1 MQVFYGRIAKFIE
14 VMRQYFGRKPHGNT
28 FHTLCQQQGE
38 FDGQRHRFLV
48 SSVVRQFPFGCFGV
62 EHHIEC
68 KFGKACFDVT
78 GGGCAVSCKNIPP
91 VSLAVDEQILLAELH
106 QCVTDAGIT
115 VRVKL
120 HGVSHDVCHLVI
132 ASVFHT
138 PHGVQD
144 TPLHGFQSVHDVGY
158 GTFQDY
164 VRGIIQEPVLIHAA
178 QLVLDVCI
186 IGIRRF
192 IIRMPFAPLREFFI
206 QIIFCSFK
214 VFAHICSGVVYS

>member
-1 MQVFYGRIAKFIE
+1 MSNFDLSSLALASAFPTNKILTDDKGLPSVMVYIPKFKMSDVI
-14 VMRQYFGRKPHGNT
+14 
-28 FHTLCQQQGE
+28 
-38 FDGQRHRFLV
+38 DGAGDSTHPAFIV
-48 SSVVRQFPFGCFGV
+48 NGV
-62 EHHIEC
+62 E
-68 KFGKACFDVT
+68 KD
-78 GGGCAVSCKNIPP
+78 
-91 VSLAVDEQILLAELH
+91 
-106 QCVTDAGIT
+106 GIYISKYQN
-115 VRVKL
+115 VAYNN
-120 HGVSHDVCHLVI
+120 S
-132 ASVFHT
+132 
-138 PHGVQD
+138 HGVQD